1 MVMAGDAE
9 LVEKG
14 GHGDYLFGDTMAFP
28 PVKVGDVLH
37 DGSNVTLG
45 GTTLVAH
52 LTPGHTKGC
61 TTWTTTVREDG
72 LTYSVVFPGSGSV
85 NPGTRL
91 VKNPSYPGIRADY
104 EKTFRVLSAMHPD
117 VFLGAH
123 AGFFGLDDKRAA
135 LAAGKTPNPFIDPA
149 GFQALVKRQSE
160 RFHEAVVQGNDR
172 ERSGIW
178 TVVMDDLVER
188 RIRYIERQKLLHKE
202 SVDVD
207 AASQSAM
214 GTGQPNR
221 HGKPQLPVGQHVV
234 RNWPVLDLGD
244 VPDISTDE
252 WTLEVGGL
260 VENPVTLTWKDF
272 LALPQAEDVSDFHC
286 VTTWSRFDNHW
297 KGVRFRTI
305 AELVV
310 PQPDVRHVL
319 TTGYDHMPGTRIP
332 YTTNVP
338 LARAIEED
346 VLLVHTWQGQP
357 LPREHGGPVR
367 MITPKLY
374 AWKGAKWIHR
384 VDFLAEDQ
392 KGFWELR
399 GYSNTAEPWANDR
412 YSS

>member
-1 MVMAGDAE
+1 
-9 LVEKG
+9 
-14 GHGDYLFGDTMAFP
+14 
-28 PVKVGDVLH
+28 
-37 DGSNVTLG
+37 
-45 GTTLVAH
+45 
-52 LTPGHTKGC
+52 
-61 TTWTTTVREDG
+61 
-72 LTYSVVFPGSGSV
+72 
-85 NPGTRL
+85 
-91 VKNPSYPGIRADY
+91 
-104 EKTFRVLSAMHPD
+104 
-117 VFLGAH
+117 
-123 AGFFGLDDKRAA
+123 
-135 LAAGKTPNPFIDPA
+135 
-149 GFQALVKRQSE
+149 
-160 RFHEAVVQGNDR
+160 
-172 ERSGIW
+172 
-178 TVVMDDLVER
+178 MDDLVER

-310 PQPDVRHVL
+310 PQPEARHVL

-338 LARAIEED
+338 LARAIEDD

-384 VDFLAEDQ
+384 VDFLAEDR